1 METLQEVVQAAI
13 DSFNNP
19 TIHKENNTLPE
30 CFGKRK
36 DEERKENCAKTLCKY
51 GGQRNEPITRKS
63 MSKLVMQPSF
73 RASCK
78 PNTRKMV
85 DMYSMLDC
93 HTCIFVSYFWGFQ
106 MPTIPCVFGRTE
118 LQ

>member
-30 CFGKRK
+30 CFGKRN

-51 GGQRNEPITRKS
+51 GGQRNEPHYEKEHVKISNAAKF
-63 MSKLVMQPSF
+63 Q
-73 RASCK
+73 SCK

-85 DMYSMLDC
+85 NMYSMLDC
-93 HTCIFVSYFWGFQ
+93 HTCIFVSYFLGFQ
-106 MPTIPCVFGRTE
+106 MPTIPRVFGRTE